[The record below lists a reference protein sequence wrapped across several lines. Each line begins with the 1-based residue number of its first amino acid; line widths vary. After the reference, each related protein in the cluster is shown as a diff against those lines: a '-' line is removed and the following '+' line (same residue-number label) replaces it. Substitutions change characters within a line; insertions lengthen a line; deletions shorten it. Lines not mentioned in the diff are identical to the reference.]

1 MKKSQTVLKRSAME
15 GTGTQLACWLLNFCL
30 TESIFFCSACSAGYQ
45 PEGLVDAAGGGFNGA
60 MEEEITNALFQ
71 QKDIFH

>member
-1 MKKSQTVLKRSAME
+1 MQRSA
-15 GTGTQLACWLLNFCL
+15 
-30 TESIFFCSACSAGYQ
+30 
-45 PEGLVDAAGGGFNGA
+45 EGLVDAAGGGFNGA